1 LITIYVLTTTR
12 VTANPQGRRFKGATY
27 STIDGNMRSSDK
39 QKIKGNNNRRVNKS
53 KGKTN
58 ASKKNDSTGKKDDD
72 ASKKTAAEKVAIVV

>member
-1 LITIYVLTTTR
+1 
-12 VTANPQGRRFKGATY
+12 
-27 STIDGNMRSSDK
+27 MRSSDK